1 MYAHANTKTFHKIY
15 YFIFLRRKREYLM
28 IFLTSEWTILSI
40 HSVVKLMR
48 NIILKGTAAVVT
60 QCKNYEK
67 RIVLLL
73 LYYL

>member
-1 MYAHANTKTFHKIY
+1 MYANTKTFHKIY
-15 YFIFLRRKREYLM
+15 YFMFLRRKREYLM
-28 IFLTSEWTILSI
+28 IFLTSKWTILSI
-40 HSVVKLMR
+40 HSVKLMR

>member
-15 YFIFLRRKREYLM
+15 YFMFLRRKREYFM

-40 HSVVKLMR
+40 HSVKLMR